1 MHETEPVSGRA
12 PRNLE
17 RRNVDFPFDPA
28 SVPRAWF
35 RDDLWQSL
43 FMDALSLVFP
53 DGERF
58 FVDSVK
64 RFASQLEDPALRADA
79 LAFAAQEGMHGR
91 EHGAFN
97 ETLAAQLDR
106 AAVAKSEAEVRAIL
120 KLVKRSLPPHA
131 RLAVTCALEHFT
143 ALLAEQLLTHEE
155 THQDMHASVRP
166 LWLWHALEES
176 EHKAVAFDV
185 YEAAGGNYPVRAGI
199 MILTTI
205 VFFAEI
211 ANIHVRLL
219 RAEGMLLDGRAWLRG
234 LDYMWGKPGFFR
246 QLIPRYLDYYR
257 RDFHPDDHDASAIHA
272 RWREKL
278 LGEGGALRAFLKG
291 GQAKAA

>member
-1 MHETEPVSGRA
+1 MSDKEPASHRT

-17 RRNVDFPFDPA
+17 RRNIDFPFDPA
-28 SVPRAWF
+28 SVPRTWF
-35 RDDLWQSL
+35 REDLWQSL

-64 RFASQLEDPALRADA
+64 RFANKMNDPALRADA
-79 LAFAAQEGMHGR
+79 LSFAAQEGMHGR

-97 ETLAAQLDR
+97 ELLASQLDR

-120 KLVKRSLPPHA
+120 GLVRKALPPRA
-131 RLAVTCALEHFT
+131 QLAATCALEHFT
-143 ALLAEQLLTHEE
+143 AMLAEQLLTHEE
-155 THQDMHASVRP
+155 THRDMHASVRP

-185 YEAAGGNYPVRAGI
+185 YEAAGGTYPVRAGI
-199 MILTTI
+199 MFLTTL

-219 RAEGMLLDGRAWLRG
+219 RSEGILLDGRAWLRG

-246 QLIPRYLDYYR
+246 ALIPRYLDYYR
-257 RDFHPDDHDASAIHA
+257 RDFHPDDVDASGLHA

-278 LGEGGALRAFLKG
+278 LGEGGALRAFWKG

>member
-1 MHETEPVSGRA
+1 MSEEQPASRRA
-12 PRNLE
+12 PRTLE
-17 RRNVDFPFDPA
+17 RRNVDFPFDAA
-28 SVPRAWF
+28 SVPRTWF

-43 FMDALSLVFP
+43 FMDSLSLVFP

-64 RFASQLEDPALRADA
+64 RFASKIDEEALRADA

-97 ETLAAQLDR
+97 EVLATLLDR
-106 AAVAKSEAEVRAIL
+106 AAVEKSEAEVRAIL
-120 KLVKRSLPPHA
+120 RLVRKTLPPQA
-131 RLAVTCALEHFT
+131 QLAATCALEHFT
-143 ALLAEQLLTHEE
+143 ALLAEQLLAHEE
-155 THQDMHASVRP
+155 THGDMHASVRP

-185 YEAAGGNYPVRAGI
+185 YEAAGGGYPVRAGI
-199 MILTTI
+199 MFLTTL

-219 RAEGMLLDGRAWLRG
+219 RAEKMLFEPRAWLRG

-246 QLIPRYLDYYR
+246 ALIPRYLDYYR
-257 RDFHPDDHDASAIHA
+257 PDFHPDDHDASALHA
-272 RWREKL
+272 RWREAL

>member
-1 MHETEPVSGRA
+1 MSDKEPASRRE
-12 PRNLE
+12 PRHLE
-17 RRNVDFPFDPA
+17 RRNVDFPFDAA
-28 SVPRAWF
+28 SVPRTWL

-64 RFASQLEDPALRADA
+64 RFASKIDDPGLRADA

-97 ETLAAQLDR
+97 EILAEQLDR

-120 KLVKRSLPPHA
+120 KLVRRVLPPHA
-131 RLAVTCALEHFT
+131 QLAATCALEHFT

-155 THQDMHASVRP
+155 THGDMHDSVRG

-185 YEAAGGNYPVRAGI
+185 YQAAGGTYPVRAGI
-199 MILTTI
+199 MFLTTV

-219 RAEGMLLDGRAWLRG
+219 RKEGILFDGRAWVRG
-234 LDYMWGKPGFFR
+234 LNFMWGKPGFFR
-246 QLIPRYLDYYR
+246 ALIPRYFDYYR
-257 RDFHPDDHDASAIHA
+257 RDFHPDDCDASALHA

-291 GQAKAA
+291 SQAKAA